1 MSFRLFN
8 MNKLEENS
16 TKCGVSMAIAA
27 YSVCSGT
34 LLLANKMAIE
44 HLPRPSVV
52 SFIQITSSAIACI
65 IMKMVGVKVD
75 ALEWDK
81 LKAYSMYIVAFVSA
95 IFANMQALQASN
107 VETVIVFRA
116 CSPIAV
122 SIVEYLFMGR
132 EIPSSRSIL
141 SLSMVAGE
149 YKISIFIIC
158 RRLFP

>member
-1 MSFRLFN
+1 
-8 MNKLEENS
+8 MNKLEETS
-16 TKCGVSMAIAA
+16 TKFGVTMAIIA

-44 HLPRPSVV
+44 YLPRPSVV

-65 IMKMVGVKVD
+65 VMKLAGVKVD

-132 EIPSSRSIL
+132 EIPSTRSIL

-149 YKISIFIIC
+149 YNGDVYILS
-158 RRLFP
+158 